1 MRSKKPNHISLRRLC
16 SPPGNISSSAA
27 ERSPHSPLCPSCPAP
42 HAASLLELTPGKH
55 RHGHVLHEPFSSSR
69 NQHKAASY
77 FDILLY
83 RARSLLCHPLP
94 PGQAVWSW
102 QLWFLRSQP
111 WHHRTCEC
119 LDAVSS
125 LPWPLC
131 HPDMKANGM
140 TEQLLVLAGSACVD
154 FPSPAPIRQPAHQQ
168 RRLVFTRLRTFS
180 LVYLQQDRRP
190 SESFCYHPRLTA
202 GQLPLPNTKEDI
214 KTASNASSVCK
225 KQPKSW

>member
-27 ERSPHSPLCPSCPAP
+27 ERSPHSPLCPSCLAP

-94 PGQAVWSW
+94 PGQAAWSW

-125 LPWPLC
+125 LPWLLC
-131 HPDMKANGM
+131 HPDTKANGM
-140 TEQLLVLAGSACVD
+140 TEQLLVLASSACVD
-154 FPSPAPIRQPAHQQ
+154 FPLTSTCLSTSSPAEETGFHKTSNFHLGIPTARQK
-168 RRLVFTRLRTFS
+168 TF
-180 LVYLQQDRRP
+180 R
-190 SESFCYHPRLTA
+190 EFCCHPRLTA
-202 GQLPLPNTKEDI
+202 GQLPLPNMKEDI
-214 KTASNASSVCK
+214 KTASNASCLCK
-225 KQPKSW
+225 KQAKSW